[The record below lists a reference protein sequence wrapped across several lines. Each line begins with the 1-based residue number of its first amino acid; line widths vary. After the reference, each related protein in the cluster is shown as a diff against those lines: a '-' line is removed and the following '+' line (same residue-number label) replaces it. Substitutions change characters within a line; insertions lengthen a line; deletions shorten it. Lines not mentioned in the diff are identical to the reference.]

1 MAAASTEIP
10 EALAATASVAA
21 GVTDNT
27 TPLAATASVAA
38 GAAVVAVAAAAEA
51 AVASVVDHGSVQAQA
66 CATIQAAQAASGTSQ
81 AHQVANQPWD
91 AHLEDPSS
99 QKGHSFIPEMTPEE
113 RRSSLDVCG
122 PHATDFMNRCEFI
135 SLGCYCAPSYAL
147 QLMGLRKNSYPFD
160 WTRSSLEGVLHC
172 IDMKFEDFMTYST
185 YQMVDQHV
193 VFGGTRWG
201 GSFWHHNLE
210 APLTVED
217 MTRRVRRF
225 LGLGEVPTKVPRV
238 FVRIINSTRELRQ
251 LQRLRQTLKEA
262 FPDAQEIY
270 LLILVELQ
278 NERGPIVVNAPEGE
292 GVVVFSFTEEE
303 FRQVPAPGRHPLAL
317 SGGRCCEAIAVAVKF
332 WSRDGANRLEL
343 KTYDSFAQLSSNIYQ
358 FDGGD
363 PARELFVPRRFWG
376 QQLNL
381 FGTDSLVLANLL
393 STMQQ
398 QAFMLPAGVDV
409 SKPFP
414 VQCFGRYLQ
423 VILPPFAQPGLVV
436 QLFLNNGQLS
446 AMLSSLYEGRL
457 VNLAEVV
464 VEDQAERTK
473 MDVS

>member
-66 CATIQAAQAASGTSQ
+66 CAAIQAAQAASGKSQ

-99 QKGHSFIPEMTPEE
+99 QKGYSFIPEMTPEE
-113 RRSSLDVCG
+113 RRVSLNVCG
-122 PHATDFMNRCEFI
+122 PRATDFMNRCEFI
-135 SLGCYCAPSYAL
+135 GLGCYCAPSYAL

-172 IDMKFEDFMTYST
+172 IDVKFEDFMTYST

-210 APLTVED
+210 APLTLED

-225 LGLGEVPTKVPRV
+225 LGLGDVPTKVPRV

-317 SGGRCCEAIAVAVKF
+317 SGGRCCEAIAAAVKF
-332 WSRDGANRLEL
+332 WSRDGADGLEL
-343 KTYDSFAQLSSNIYQ
+343 KTYDSFAQLSSKIYQ

-381 FGTDSLVLANLL
+381 FGTDSLALANLL

-398 QAFMLPAGVDV
+398 QAFMLPAGVDA

-457 VNLAEVV
+457 VNLTEVV
-464 VEDQAERTK
+464 VEDQSEPTK